1 MSLSNRPG
9 WGGGPGN
16 ISGPNDPRARRM
28 AQQAQEIEQVI
39 GDGLTVDA
47 HGRLNVDVSVS
58 RGEPGERGPVGPSGM
73 AGPAGIAGE
82 NGAAGAQ
89 GPTGAT
95 GPAGEPGSPG
105 APGAP
110 GAQGPQ
116 GEQGPPGPQGPP
128 GDVANRHDV
137 CIARLK
143 NKSEDLTN
151 VAEDTSADWHTT
163 FANARSWHSV
173 DTFPGSDTAVAVSVN
188 SSDATVLD
196 LSPGYW
202 MCSVTALLDTD
213 RDNAEMHVAAS
224 ISRVVGQ
231 GSTATYAEELYR
243 THGGVDDGEITDK
256 SMIRHRN
263 QRDDHMSFGG
273 SFLVASSAPI
283 GLRVTMAGSDSG
295 DSLEVQQVQFTLLRI
310 ERITGN

>member
-39 GDGLTVDA
+39 GEGLTVDA

-105 APGAP
+105 APGFPCAP
-110 GAQGPQ
+110 
-116 GEQGPPGPQGPP
+116 
-128 GDVANRHDV
+128 VA
-137 CIARLK
+137 
-143 NKSEDLTN
+143 
-151 VAEDTSADWHTT
+151 
-163 FANARSWHSV
+163 
-173 DTFPGSDTAVAVSVN
+173 P
-188 SSDATVLD
+188 
-196 LSPGYW
+196 
-202 MCSVTALLDTD
+202 
-213 RDNAEMHVAAS
+213 
-224 ISRVVGQ
+224 
-231 GSTATYAEELYR
+231 
-243 THGGVDDGEITDK
+243 
-256 SMIRHRN
+256 
-263 QRDDHMSFGG
+263 
-273 SFLVASSAPI
+273 
-283 GLRVTMAGSDSG
+283 
-295 DSLEVQQVQFTLLRI
+295 
-310 ERITGN
+310 